1 MSGGFRSML
10 LERFEPMFQL
20 FDMAFLAFPECP
32 LTVISISI
40 RSPPGGGGV
49 SVGALTL
56 RGSVLFFS
64 VWVSGFRHL

>member
-1 MSGGFRSML
+1 ML

-32 LTVISISI
+32 LTVINISI

-49 SVGALTL
+49 GWSSYAARFCSFLLCLGVRFPSSVK
-56 RGSVLFFS
+56 
-64 VWVSGFRHL
+64 